1 MGPPA
6 YHMIISAAR
15 GPVSNQSSSCA
26 GANSGRQH
34 SPHDLIILCWARLF
48 IEASMYT
55 HQYLHGLYIAS
66 YIYNLI
72 YILYYIYINIYIY
85 CTYTI
90 SVYYVIICT
99 IQTRSAIFVN
109 LACIVTLS
117 GSALCTI
124 QLHRSTVRFK
134 QRTAVPN
141 CLPLK
146 CEHPGKS
153 RSTVSALLFNQAIDK
168 PCCQTENCQ
177 RLKEHWNHQGFQ
189 R

>member
-1 MGPPA
+1 MNA
-6 YHMIISAAR
+6 TTWDHQHIISAAR

-48 IEASMYT
+48 IKASMYT

-66 YIYNLI
+66 YIYI
-72 YILYYIYINIYIY
+72 YYIICIHILY
-85 CTYTI
+85 
-90 SVYYVIICT
+90 VYYICILCNIIICT

-146 CEHPGKS
+146 CEHPRKS

-177 RLKEHWNHQGFQ
+177 RLKEH
-189 R
+189 

>member
-1 MGPPA
+1 MPLHGTTS
-6 YHMIISAAR
+6 ISYDHFCRQGSCFKSVQLLRWSKLWETA
-15 GPVSNQSSSCA
+15 QSSWSDNTLL
-26 GANSGRQH
+26 GKTLYRSLYVYTSV
-34 SPHDLIILCWARLF
+34 SPWPIHRIH
-48 IEASMYT
+48 Y
-55 HQYLHGLYIAS
+55 YN
-66 YIYNLI
+66 IYI
-72 YILYYIYINIYIY
+72 YILYYIY

-90 SVYYVIICT
+90 SVYYIIICT

>member
-1 MGPPA
+1 MP
-6 YHMIISAAR
+6 
-15 GPVSNQSSSCA
+15 
-26 GANSGRQH
+26 
-34 SPHDLIILCWARLF
+34 
-48 IEASMYT
+48 
-55 HQYLHGLYIAS
+55 LHGTTSISFLPPGVLFQISPALALEQTLGDSTVLMIWYYFAGQDSLSKPLCIHISISMAYTS
-66 YIYNLI
+66 HPT
-72 YILYYIYINIYIY
+72 YIYIYYIICIHILY
-85 CTYTI
+85 
-90 SVYYVIICT
+90 VYYICILCNIIICT

-146 CEHPGKS
+146 CEHPRKS

-177 RLKEHWNHQGFQ
+177 RLKEHWNHQGFL